1 MSIKCDGRTL
11 SLEKIHW
18 SKIKAGDV
26 VVHGFIKENNVSYIT
41 LTNVDGKYW
50 EYYEDGYYK
59 STTPEFCHWKV
70 VGQKNCGGGILKP
83 IEYDYD

>member
-1 MSIKCDGRTL
+1 MNTKCDGRTF

-18 SKIKAGDV
+18 SEIKKGDV
-26 VVHGFIKENNVSYIT
+26 VVHGNIENVSYIT

-50 EYYEDGYYK
+50 EYFENGYYK

-70 VGQKNCGGGILKP
+70 VGQKNCDGILKP
-83 IEYDYD
+83 IDYDN